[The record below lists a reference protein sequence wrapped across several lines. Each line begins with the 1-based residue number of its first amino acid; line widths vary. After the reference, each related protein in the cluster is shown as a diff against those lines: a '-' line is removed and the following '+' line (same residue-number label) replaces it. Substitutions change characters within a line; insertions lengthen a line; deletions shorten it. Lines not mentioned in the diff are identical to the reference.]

1 MVKDTHTRA
10 IPIRIPKPDWEKFEQ
25 TAGPGKRSAVVNQ
38 FIRWYNREPGV
49 EFPERPPA
57 KALEEHGDA

>member
-10 IPIRIPKPDWEKFEQ
+10 IPIRIPRDDWRKFEQ
-25 TAGPGKRSAVVNQ
+25 TAGARNRSAVVVE
-38 FIRWYNREPGV
+38 FIRWYNREPGA

-57 KALEEHGDA
+57 RPAEDGDSA